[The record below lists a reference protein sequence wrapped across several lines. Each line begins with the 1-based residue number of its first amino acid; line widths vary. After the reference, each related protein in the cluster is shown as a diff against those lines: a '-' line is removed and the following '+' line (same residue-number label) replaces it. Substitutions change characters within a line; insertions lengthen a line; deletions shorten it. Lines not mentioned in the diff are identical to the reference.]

1 MIKKLSLPV
10 QLCLVIAVVLLF
22 GGIMP
27 LGLMRLFYTFS
38 ALFKEILCFMLPFII
53 FSFVVNGILLLKK
66 NAPLVLAVMIGAIFI
81 SNFCVAFSVY
91 GIMKC
96 MEPFLASSG
105 QVNELVSS
113 GSLEP
118 FFSLQLPTLI
128 KSEWA
133 LLGALIVG
141 LFFSFFQSAAV
152 EAVVEK
158 MKRSIELFLTYC
170 FVPCL
175 PIYIFGFLLQMRYEG
190 LLTLLIKEY
199 GTTFFLIV
207 GVQVCYLLL
216 LYFGITGFSFK
227 KAREAIINAMPSYL
241 TAFGTMSSTLT
252 VPVSIECAVHNGVSR
267 PLASVAMPIMANLHL
282 LGDSVGTPILA
293 MVTMYLFSGY
303 LPSLEQYFS
312 FVLYFCTAMFA
323 VSGIP
328 GGGILVMIPVL
339 ISAFNFSPAMVGIVT
354 TLYFLM
360 DSFGTAANVMG
371 DGALVIGV
379 HRIVK
384 KFI

>member
-10 QLCLVIAVVLLF
+10 QLCLVIAVVFVF

-38 ALFKEILCFMLPFII
+38 AVFKEILCFMLPFII
-53 FSFVVNGILLLKK
+53 FSFVVNGVLLLKK
-66 NAPLVLAVMIGAIFI
+66 NAPLVLAVMIGAIFA
-81 SNFCVAFSVY
+81 SNFCVALSVY
-91 GIMKC
+91 GIIKC
-96 MEPFLASSG
+96 MEPFL
-105 QVNELVSS
+105 VSS
-113 GSLEP
+113 GSIEELVSNGSLES
-118 FFSLQLPTLI
+118 FFSLQLPTVI
-128 KSEWA
+128 QSEFA
-133 LLGALIVG
+133 LLSALIVG
-141 LFFSFFQSAAV
+141 LFFSFFQSLAV
-152 EAVVEK
+152 EKMVEK
-158 MKRSIELFLTYC
+158 MKRSIELFLIYC
-170 FVPCL
+170 FVPLL
-175 PIYIFGFLLQMRYEG
+175 PMYIFGFLLQMRYEG
-190 LLTLLIKEY
+190 LLTLLIKQY
-199 GTTFFLIV
+199 GTTFFLII
-207 GVQVCYLLL
+207 GVQVCYLMI

-252 VPVSIECAVHNGVSR
+252 IPVSIECAVKNNVSR
-267 PLASVAMPIMANLHL
+267 PLANVAMPIMANLHL

-293 MVTMYLFSGY
+293 MVTMYLFSGH
-303 LPSLEQYFS
+303 LPNFEQYFS

-360 DSFGTAANVMG
+360 DGFGTAANVMG

-379 HRIVK
+379 HRIVRR
-384 KFI
+384 FV

>member
-10 QLCLVIAVVLLF
+10 QLCLVIGVVCVF
-22 GGIMP
+22 GGIIS
-27 LGLMRLFYTFS
+27 LSLMRLFYTFS
-38 ALFKEILCFMLPFII
+38 TMFKEILCFMLPLII
-53 FSFVVNGILLLKK
+53 FSFVVNGVLLLKK
-66 NAPLVLAVMIGAIFI
+66 NAPFVLAVMIGMIFI
-81 SNFCVAFSVY
+81 SNFCVALSVY

-96 MEPFLASSG
+96 IEPFLASSDCAH
-105 QVNELVSS
+105 ELISN

-118 FFSLQLPTLI
+118 FFLLKLPTII
-128 KSEWA
+128 KSEFA
-133 LLGALIVG
+133 LLSALIVG
-141 LFFSFFQSAAV
+141 LFFSYFQSV
-152 EAVVEK
+152 MVEK
-158 MKRSIELFLTYC
+158 MIEKMKKSIEWFLMYC
-170 FVPCL
+170 FVPLL

-190 LLTLLIKEY
+190 MLILLIKQY

-207 GVQVCYLLL
+207 GVQICYLMM
-216 LYFGITGFSFK
+216 LYFGMTGFSFK
-227 KAREAIINAMPSYL
+227 KTREAIINAMPSYL

-252 VPVSIECAVHNGVSR
+252 VPVSIECAVKNNVNR
-267 PLASVAMPIMANLHL
+267 PLAHIAMPIMANLHL

-293 MVTMYLFSGY
+293 MVTMYLFSGF
-303 LPSLEQYFS
+303 LPNFEQYFS
-312 FVLYFCTAMFA
+312 FVIYFCTAMFA

-339 ISAFNFSPAMVGIVT
+339 ISAFNFTPAMVGIVT

-379 HRIVK
+379 HRIVRR
-384 KFI
+384 FI

>member
-10 QLCLVIAVVLLF
+10 QLCLVIGVVFVF

-38 ALFKEILCFMLPFII
+38 AVFKEILCFMLPFII

-66 NAPLVLAVMIGAIFI
+66 NAPLVLVVMIGAIFA
-81 SNFCVAFSVY
+81 SNFCVALSVY
-91 GIMKC
+91 GIIKC
-96 MEPFLASSG
+96 MEPFLGSNG
-105 QVNELVSS
+105 QVHELVSN

-128 KSEWA
+128 KSEFA
-133 LLGALIVG
+133 LLSALIVG
-141 LFFSFFQSAAV
+141 LLFSFFQLPVV
-152 EAVVEK
+152 ERMVEK
-158 MKRSIELFLTYC
+158 MKRSIELFLIYC
-170 FVPCL
+170 FVPLL

-190 LLTLLIKEY
+190 MLTLLIKQY

-207 GVQVCYLLL
+207 GVQICYLML
-216 LYFGITGFSFK
+216 LYFGISGFSFK
-227 KAREAIINAMPSYL
+227 KAREAVINAMPSYL

-252 VPVSIECAVHNGVSR
+252 VPVSIECAVKNNVSR
-267 PLASVAMPIMANLHL
+267 PLANVAMPIMANLHL

-293 MVTMYLFSGY
+293 MVTMYLFSGH
-303 LPSLEQYFS
+303 LPNFEQYLS
-312 FVLYFCTAMFA
+312 FVMYFCTAMFA

-339 ISAFNFSPAMVGIVT
+339 ISAFNFSPAMVGIIT

-379 HRIVK
+379 HRIVRR
-384 KFI
+384 FV